1 MSIQIIRTHSIS
13 TEPILGAQ
21 VLPLQAVLWGGQRS
35 PQAAAGGWLSW
46 AFAPPASFMTPITNE
61 ALNGLSLFMPSGLPV
76 CYSYLAGKQHP
87 VAQLI
92 WRLLAVLRH
101 VV

>member
-35 PQAAAGGWLSW
+35 PQAAADGWLSFGFW
-46 AFAPPASFMTPITNE
+46 A
-61 ALNGLSLFMPSGLPV
+61 
-76 CYSYLAGKQHP
+76 AGKLYDPHNKRS
-87 VAQLI
+87 AE
-92 WRLLAVLRH
+92 RAVFIYA
-101 VV
+101 